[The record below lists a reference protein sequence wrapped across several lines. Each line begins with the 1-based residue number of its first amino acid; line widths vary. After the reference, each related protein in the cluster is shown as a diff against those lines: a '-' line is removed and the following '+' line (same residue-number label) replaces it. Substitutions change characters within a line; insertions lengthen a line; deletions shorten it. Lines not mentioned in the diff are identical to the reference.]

1 MQPNKRGA
9 GIPASATLTISA
21 KARQMTAAGVDVVNF
36 GVGQPDF
43 PTPPHIVE
51 AAVTALQGGA
61 HGYTPT
67 AGTPAIREAVA
78 ANLSKLSAVDYAPTS
93 VFVSNGAKQCLHN
106 LIQVLVDPGDEV
118 VVPSPFWVSYEPIVQ
133 LAGGV
138 MKLLPTHLADGFKL
152 TPDQLREAITE
163 RTKVLILNSPSNP
176 TGAAYSAAELEAL
189 AEVVLAHPHLAVVSD
204 EIYRRLTY
212 DGFTHVSFAGLSP
225 ETAARTFVVDGVSKA
240 YAMTGWRIGYAA
252 GPAEV
257 IAAAIR
263 YQDHTTSCASAGSQ
277 AAAVAALT
285 GDQTP
290 VATMLKAFTERRAV
304 VLERI
309 AAMDGVSVHP
319 PQGAFYAFCDLQGLG
334 PVGEDD
340 GPFCDNLLAQAHVAA
355 VPGYAFGAPGHVRIS
370 FACGMDR
377 LVEGLDRFERFIHEN
392 PRNPQR

>member
-9 GIPASATLTISA
+9 AIEASATLTISA
-21 KARQMTAAGVDVVNF
+21 KARQMSAAGVDVVNF

-43 PTPPHIVE
+43 PTPAHIVE
-51 AAVTALQGGA
+51 AAVAALKGGA

-67 AGTPAIREAVA
+67 AGTPALRQAVA
-78 ANLSKLSAVDYAPTS
+78 RSLSQLSAVDYEPAS

-106 LIQVLVDPGDEV
+106 LMQVLVDPGDEV
-118 VVPSPFWVSYEPIVQ
+118 VVPGPYWVSYAPIVQ

-138 MKLLPTHLADGFKL
+138 MKVLPTHLADGFKL
-152 TPDQLREAITE
+152 TPDQLREALTE

-176 TGAAYSAAELEAL
+176 TGAAYSEAELRAL
-189 AEVVLAHPHLAVVSD
+189 AEVVLDHPHLAVLSD
-204 EIYRRLTY
+204 EIYRQLTF
-212 DGFTHVSFAGLSP
+212 DGFEHKSMASLSP
-225 ETAARTFVVDGVSKA
+225 EMAARTFIVDGVSKA

-252 GPAEV
+252 GPSEV

-285 GDQTP
+285 GDQAP
-290 VATMLKAFTERRAV
+290 VATMLKAFTERRGV
-304 VLERI
+304 VLDRI
-309 AAMDGVSVHP
+309 AAMDGISVHP

-334 PVGEDD
+334 PVGKDD
-340 GPFCDNLLAQAHVAA
+340 GPFCEKLLEEAHVAT
-355 VPGYAFGAPGHVRIS
+355 VPGFAFGAPGHLRMS

-377 LVEGLDRFERFIHEN
+377 LVEGLDRLAKFTTQGR
-392 PRNPQR
+392 